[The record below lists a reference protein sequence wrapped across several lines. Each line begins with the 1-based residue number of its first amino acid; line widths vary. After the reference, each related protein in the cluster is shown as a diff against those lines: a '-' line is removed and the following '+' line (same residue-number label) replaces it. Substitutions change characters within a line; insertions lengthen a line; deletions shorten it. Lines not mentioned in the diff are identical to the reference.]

1 MTHDLSCHIDGTRH
15 TIAPMADQAQ
25 AALSDKVGP
34 IVMAAAAVCITL
46 LELLG
51 DRMA

>member
-1 MTHDLSCHIDGTRH
+1 MTHDMSCSIDCTRH
-15 TIAPMADQAQ
+15 TIVPMSGQAE

-46 LELLG
+46 LELFSHQI
-51 DRMA
+51 A

>member
-1 MTHDLSCHIDGTRH
+1 MTHDLSCSIDRTRH
-15 TIAPMADQAQ
+15 TIAPLADQAE

-34 IVMAAAAVCITL
+34 IVMAAAVVCITL
-46 LELLG
+46 LELLS

>member
-1 MTHDLSCHIDGTRH
+1 MAHDMSCSIDCTRH
-15 TIAPMADQAQ
+15 TIAPLPGQAE

-51 DRMA
+51 NKMA

>member
-1 MTHDLSCHIDGTRH
+1 MTHDMSCSIAGTRN
-15 TIAPMADQAQ
+15 TTTPLPGQAG

-46 LELLG
+46 LELFS
-51 DRMA
+51 DKMA